1 MAVAPGH
8 VMAKM
13 RKKAAGAP
21 QTAGDTA
28 AARSDRDRV
37 AMRAYELYLAR
48 GGGDG
53 RAMDDW
59 LLAERELLTNSGS
72 PTPPRRKKE
81 S

>member
-1 MAVAPGH
+1 MGVAPRS

-13 RKKAAGAP
+13 RKKAEGAP
-21 QTAGDTA
+21 RAAGDTA
-28 AARSDRDRV
+28 AANPDRDRV

-59 LLAERELLTNSGS
+59 LLAERELLTNSAS
-72 PTPPRRKKE
+72 PTPTRRKRE